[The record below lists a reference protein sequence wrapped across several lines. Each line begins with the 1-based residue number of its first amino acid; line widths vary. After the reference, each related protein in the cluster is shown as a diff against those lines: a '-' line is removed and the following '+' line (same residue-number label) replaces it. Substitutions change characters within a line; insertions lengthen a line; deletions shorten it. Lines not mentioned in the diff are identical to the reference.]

1 MSKKTLSQAI
11 ADKLRSCRAAY
22 DSIPFH
28 NKPVSITDRPVPE
41 MVVLPAE
48 AAAIQS
54 QLSDVMAQSNKIPTP
69 ASILLQPD
77 DLAHLVPPKEPKPMF
92 VGAREPGTLTYHR
105 YTIRHK

>member
-1 MSKKTLSQAI
+1 MKKTLSQAI

-54 QLSDVMAQSNKIPTP
+54 QLSDVMAR
-69 ASILLQPD
+69 
-77 DLAHLVPPKEPKPMF
+77 LVPPKEPKPMF